1 MTRHRI
7 GVIGLGMAVTPHAK
21 SLLDLRDRIEV
32 ACAFSRSE
40 ARRQAFAQRFD
51 FPTTGDLEQIAS
63 DPSIDAVMILT
74 PPNTHLEL
82 VERFAAAGKH
92 ILLEKPLE
100 RSTERALRL
109 VEAAEAAGV
118 KLGVV
123 FQHRFREASE
133 HLRALLRQRALGALA
148 VINVSCPW
156 WRAQSY
162 YDEPGRGTLARDG
175 GGVLITQAIHTLD
188 LTLSLAGPIAEVAA
202 IAGTTGLHR
211 MESEDFA
218 AAGLRFANGA
228 LGALMATTAEYPGFP
243 ERIELIGTEGT
254 AILAAGVVTVHY
266 QDGRREALRRGA
278 GHRRRRRSDGV
289 SPRCPP
295 RAACRFP
302 RRPRPGSQ
310 PARHRPRG
318 AARAPSDR
326 RRAAVVRRAPRRRD
340 RGRLST
346 EPGMPDHPPLKFAAI
361 GLDHRHIYHQVGRLL
376 ELGAE
381 CKGYYAR
388 DSAVPLDGFVRRFPD
403 LPRVRTCARCSRTP
417 RSS

>member
-1 MTRHRI
+1 M
-7 GVIGLGMAVTPHAK
+7 
-21 SLLDLRDRIEV
+21 
-32 ACAFSRSE
+32 
-40 ARRQAFAQRFD
+40 
-51 FPTTGDLEQIAS
+51 
-63 DPSIDAVMILT
+63 
-74 PPNTHLEL
+74 
-82 VERFAAAGKH
+82 
-92 ILLEKPLE
+92 
-100 RSTERALRL
+100 
-109 VEAAEAAGV
+109 
-118 KLGVV
+118 
-123 FQHRFREASE
+123 
-133 HLRALLRQRALGALA
+133 
-148 VINVSCPW
+148 INVSCPW
-156 WRAQSY
+156 WRPQSY
-162 YDEPGRGTLARDG
+162 YDEPGRGAARDG

-266 QDGRREALRRGA
+266 QDGRRERFGESRA
-278 GHRRRRRSDGV
+278 RRRRRSDGV

-295 RAACRFP
+295 RAACRISSTP
-302 RRPRPGSQ
+302 STRIAA
-310 PARHRPRG
+310 ARHRPRG

-326 RRAAVVRRAPRRRD
+326 RRAAVVRRASRRRD

-361 GLDHRHIYHQVGRLL
+361 GLDHRHITIRSAGSGARRRVQGLLRARLGGAAGRL
-376 ELGAE
+376 
-381 CKGYYAR
+381 
-388 DSAVPLDGFVRRFPD
+388 PVRLISRAC
-403 LPRVRTCARCSRTP
+403 VTCARCSRTP